1 MAKRRKRDAK
11 EMRRGRRGWSQKVWI
26 VDYWLKRMKDPFEE
40 PYSIRQVFYKE
51 LPEITKIVPEE
62 VKTKTKDWAMSFY
75 NRMAEYLSDLVLE
88 GKASYRTINIFNDSG
103 ASSYI
108 LQNIS
113 WVSEA
118 DYYDLTVEY
127 PIEVWVENNASY
139 NSLES
144 LFNKGKSKTAKF
156 NINLLSTRGPA
167 KTQQIEKMKRERKED
182 VKVILNLTDFDPSG
196 YNMPRD
202 LQNRCHQIGLD
213 LDVKHIGILPTQIP
227 EERRTTSLIRYKKR
241 DPRCKRL
248 LEAFP
253 DDPLVQE
260 GFGYEIQALMPP
272 EIRELTAKHI
282 LATVQD
288 YGFEK
293 RTAS

>member
-1 MAKRRKRDAK
+1 MGRK
-11 EMRRGRRGWSQKVWI
+11 GWGQRAWI
-26 VDYWLKRMKDPFEE
+26 VDYWLGCMEDPFPE

-51 LPEITKIVPEE
+51 LPEINKLVPEE
-62 VKTKTKDWAMSFY
+62 VKSKTKDWALCFY
-75 NRMAEYLSDLVLE
+75 NHMVGYLSDLVLE
-88 GKASYRTINIFNDSG
+88 GKASYRTINLFDDSG

-127 PIEVWVENNASY
+127 PIEIWVENNATY

-144 LFNKGKSKTAKF
+144 LFNKGKSTTTMF
-156 NINLLSTRGPA
+156 NVNLLSTRGPA
-167 KTQQIEKMKRERKED
+167 KTQQIEKLKHERRED

-196 YNMPRD
+196 YDMPRD
-202 LQNRCHQIGLD
+202 LRNRCHQIGLG
-213 LDVKHIGILPTQIP
+213 LSVKHIGILPTQIP
-227 EERRTTSLIRYKKR
+227 EERRTASLIRYNKR
-241 DPRCKRL
+241 DPRCNRF

-253 DDPLVQE
+253 DDPLVQD

-272 EIRELTAKHI
+272 EIREFTTKHI
-282 LATVQD
+282 LATIQE

-293 RTAS
+293 RVGDVSNG